1 MLLLNK
7 WICLWAQRFIFIF
20 KEPINS
26 KHQNDNVFKQEYR
39 NQFIVSND
47 DYGYF
52 PASRDGKEGYDI
64 RLRGAQWQSDPILDN
79 EMPDRFPDFEPIVT
93 EYINSVAALGKIL
106 LR

>member
-1 MLLLNK
+1 M
-7 WICLWAQRFIFIF
+7 
-20 KEPINS
+20 INAVIEQMDMFMTTEVHFS
-26 KHQNDNVFKQEYR
+26 SDGPLELQNFKQEYR

-79 EMPDRFPDFEPIVT
+79 KMPDRFPDFENVVT

>member
-1 MLLLNK
+1 MNPNHWNNK
-7 WICLWAQRFIFIF
+7 
-20 KEPINS
+20 
-26 KHQNDNVFKQEYR
+26 VFKQEYR

-64 RLRGAQWQSDPILDN
+64 RLRGAQWQPDPILDKK
-79 EMPDRFPDFEPIVT
+79 MPDRFPEFETVVT